1 MTTAYVFA
9 PAYSEM
15 GTAEAPGLLDW
26 VDSRLNAG
34 ATYLLV
40 DLQNVT
46 QISSSGLGTL
56 MIARNR
62 ARRADSLLVLCSLTE
77 TAQVALE
84 RADMLDKFQIYADRQ
99 AFEQQSNAVANG

>member
-15 GTAEAPGLLDW
+15 GTSESPSLLDW

-40 DLQNVT
+40 DLQKVT

-62 ARRADSLLVLCSLTE
+62 ARRADSILVLCSLNSPVQT
-77 TAQVALE
+77 ALE
-84 RADMLDKFQIYADRQ
+84 RADMLDKFQVYADRR
-99 AFEQQSNAVANG
+99 AFEQQINALANG